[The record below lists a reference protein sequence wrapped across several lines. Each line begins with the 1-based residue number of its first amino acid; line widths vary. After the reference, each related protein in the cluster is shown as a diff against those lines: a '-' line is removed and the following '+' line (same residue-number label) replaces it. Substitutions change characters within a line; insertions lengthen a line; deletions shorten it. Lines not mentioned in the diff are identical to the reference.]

1 MNEQLTE
8 FKATVEFKIA
18 VEKTFSVTIK
28 AWQLTDKWNY
38 NVYANIFE
46 KHDLFNDVDKAMM
59 LPFNGGCSYDEI
71 KTFTPARGIQYD
83 WQKESKVLVLG
94 SDYNHLHDNYDNHS
108 SPFDRIP
115 HEVLRDAKELV
126 EALKGNKE
134 DA

>member
-8 FKATVEFKIA
+8 FKAMVEFKIA

-28 AWQLTDKWNY
+28 AWQCMDKWNY

-46 KHDLFNDVDKAMM
+46 KHELFNDVSKAIG
-59 LPFNGGCSYDEI
+59 LPFNGGCTYDEI
-71 KTFTPARGIQYD
+71 KTTIPSQGIKYD
-83 WQKESKVLVLG
+83 WQRETKTLVVG
-94 SDYNHLHDNYDNHS
+94 SDYNHIHDNCDNHS

-126 EALKGNKE
+126 EALNPTNNT
-134 DA
+134 